1 MSYKLSDIASF
12 ISVKIN
18 TDVIAL
24 EEYIS
29 TENILPEKNGVTIAS
44 SLPSTS
50 KTDSFQVGDVLFS
63 NIRTYFRKVWFATF
77 DGGVSSDV
85 LVIRSLDDGILY
97 NKYLYYLLS
106 SEDFI
111 QYTVKTSRGTKMPR
125 GDKAAIMNYEFD
137 LPSLVNQKKIAHI
150 LSTLDDKIEL
160 NRKMNQTLEEM
171 AQALFKSWFVDFD
184 PVHAKA
190 KATSDAELE
199 KAATELGL
207 SKEVLELFPSEFE
220 ESEMGMIP
228 KGWKVSTIEDEFT
241 VTMGQSP
248 SGTSYNENKEG
259 MIFFQGRRD
268 FGTYY
273 PMERVYTTE
282 PKRLA
287 KEDDILLSIRAPVGD
302 INIAMKECCVGRGL
316 AALKHKSDSVS
327 YSYFVMK
334 NFRKMFD
341 GYNTEGTVFGSVN
354 QKTLKSLKVVYDDM
368 IIKRY
373 NILAEPIFLQIK
385 NQEKE
390 ILTLQKTRD
399 TLLPKL
405 LSGEL
410 DVSEVEI

>member
-1 MSYKLSDIASF
+1 
-12 ISVKIN
+12 
-18 TDVIAL
+18 
-24 EEYIS
+24 
-29 TENILPEKNGVTIAS
+29 
-44 SLPSTS
+44 
-50 KTDSFQVGDVLFS
+50 
-63 NIRTYFRKVWFATF
+63 
-77 DGGVSSDV
+77 
-85 LVIRSLDDGILY
+85 
-97 NKYLYYLLS
+97 
-106 SEDFI
+106 
-111 QYTVKTSRGTKMPR
+111 
-125 GDKAAIMNYEFD
+125 
-137 LPSLVNQKKIAHI
+137 
-150 LSTLDDKIEL
+150 
-160 NRKMNQTLEEM
+160 
-171 AQALFKSWFVDFD
+171 
-184 PVHAKA
+184 
-190 KATSDAELE
+190 
-199 KAATELGL
+199 
-207 SKEVLELFPSEFE
+207 
-220 ESEMGMIP
+220 
-228 KGWKVSTIEDEFT
+228 
-241 VTMGQSP
+241 
-248 SGTSYNENKEG
+248 
-259 MIFFQGRRD
+259 
-268 FGTYY
+268 
-273 PMERVYTTE
+273 MERVYTTE